1 MSDPLTVGDTAP
13 DLRLPATGE
22 QELSLADFRGQAVVL
37 YFYPKDSTPG
47 CTSESKD
54 FTRLHDEFRNAGA
67 VILGCSRDGVRSHEN
82 FRAKHDMPFDL
93 LSDGNEELC
102 NAFGVLKQ
110 KTMFGKKV
118 MGIERST
125 FLIDAEGTIRQE
137 WRKVKVDGHAD
148 AVLDALKAL

>member
-13 DLRLPATGE
+13 DIRLPATGD
-22 QELSLADFRGQAVVL
+22 QELSLADFRGQPVVL

-54 FTRLHDEFRNAGA
+54 FTRLYDDFRNAGA
-67 VILGCSRDGVRSHEN
+67 VILGCSRDGIRSHEN

-93 LSDGNEELC
+93 LSDGDEALC
-102 NAFGVLKQ
+102 NAFGVLKE

-125 FLIDAEGTIRQE
+125 FLIDAEGTIRRE
-137 WRKVKVDGHAD
+137 WRKVKVDGHAE
-148 AVLDALKAL
+148 AVLEALQAL